1 MIYDGIDDACPNVE
15 MPVCTLRNMP
25 KSERRLYQP
34 VHVTDCEPLGIG
46 GRLVP
51 NWR

>member
-15 MPVCTLRNMP
+15 MPVCTPRNMRVQ
-25 KSERRLYQP
+25 EIRLYQP
-34 VHVTDCEPLGIG
+34 VHVTDCELLRIG